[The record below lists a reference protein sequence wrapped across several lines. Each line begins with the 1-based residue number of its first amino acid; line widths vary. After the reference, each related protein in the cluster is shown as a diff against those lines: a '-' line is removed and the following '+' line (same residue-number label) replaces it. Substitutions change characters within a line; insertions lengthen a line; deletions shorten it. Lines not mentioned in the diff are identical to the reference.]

1 MRDPHMAKIGRNDL
15 CFCGSGKKFKKCCLT
30 TGAKAAAGAA
40 PPSVTIEVEKIQ
52 ASACAKKSAVL
63 ALGVFVLFSTTDGD
77 AWLLE
82 VTDMDAIQVAKDGE
96 KLPVQIEENPETIEI
111 NWTHKFDV
119 KNKKLVLTSYTDKSE
134 EIRDDY
140 PGHTILSTVKKIRSR
155 IPPELISTI
164 HLDNEEE
171 SQPQAG

>member
-1 MRDPHMAKIGRNDL
+1 MAKIGRNDP
-15 CFCGSGKKFKKCCLT
+15 CFCGSGKKFKRCCLGSRT
-30 TGAKAAAGAA
+30 VAPAGPAI
-40 PPSVTIEVEKIQ
+40 PSVKMEVEKIQ
-52 ASACAKKSAVL
+52 ESAGAGKASVL
-63 ALGVFVLFSTTDGD
+63 ALGVFVLFSTTSGD

-82 VTDMDAIQVAKDGE
+82 VTDMDAIQVAKGGE

-119 KNKKLVLTSYTDKSE
+119 KNKKFVLTSYKDKSE

-171 SQPQAG
+171 KQAEEG

>member
-1 MRDPHMAKIGRNDL
+1 MAKIGRNDL

-30 TGAKAAAGAA
+30 TGAKAAARPA
-40 PPSVTIEVEKIQ
+40 PPSVKIEVEKIQ
-52 ASACAKKSAVL
+52 ASATAKKSAVL

-82 VTDMDAIQVAKDGE
+82 VTDMDAIQVAQGGE
-96 KLPVQIEENPETIEI
+96 KIAVQIEENPETIEI

-119 KNKKLVLTSYTDKSE
+119 KNKKFVLTSYKDKSE
-134 EIRDDY
+134 EVREDY
-140 PGHTILSTVKKIRSR
+140 PVHTILSTVKKIRSR

-164 HLDNEEE
+164 HLDTEAE
-171 SQPQAG
+171 ALAV